1 MASRLELQIK
11 LEEILGSK
19 EVYFDPPESV
29 KMTYPAIVYTRSNI
43 RTQFAN
49 NSPYKHN
56 IAYDVT
62 VIDPDPDG
70 EIALRMAENSLCRHD
85 RHFVVDNLH
94 HDTYTLYW

>member
-29 KMTYPAIVYTRSNI
+29 KMTYPAIVYARSTVRTR
-43 RTQFAN
+43 FAN
-49 NSPYKHN
+49 NGAYKN
-56 IAYDVT
+56 DISYTIT

-70 EIALRMAENSLCRHD
+70 EIALRMAENFRCRYD